1 MTREDV
7 RAQLAKNPLV
17 WREEGADEVAHLVYP
32 WPSRKV
38 IEYVISEEELHLRA
52 IDDTKERADFDKE
65 EDIDLGFITDDDES
79 GEVYLIAENH
89 RLDLICEMLGIT
101 E

>member
-17 WREEGADEVAHLVYP
+17 WREEGANDVAHLVDL

-38 IEYVISEEELHLRA
+38 IEYIISEEELHLRA
-52 IDDTKERADFDKE
+52 IDDEWADFDKE
-65 EDIDLGFITDDDES
+65 KDIDLGYITDDDES
-79 GEVYLIAENH
+79 GAVYFFAEDH
-89 RLDLICEMLGIT
+89 RLDLICKMLGIT